1 MVTFLTG
8 VAKNKSSTAGIGG
21 NVDDGQHSKTKAPKT
36 KKRVDPSDNGVAP
49 TVPKRK
55 KEEDLYKNFLEEK
68 GQRESGWRLMRVGNK
83 KQRGEVRGEE
93 KVHEG
98 KSDEKDSDSGK
109 ESQQIEMARTEKESR
124 EREVEIWQKKRKWEE
139 EWRREELE
147 RREKERR
154 EWEEKWKKE
163 ELERR
168 KKEKREWEEKWKK
181 EELERRKKET
191 REWEERE
198 RKEWE
203 EGRRKEEVERRETEK
218 REWEDERRRQD
229 VERKEKERR
238 ELEEER
244 RKEDVQHRES
254 LQEDNTDVMVLPLD
268 LDWPDWSLDSPTTSQ
283 TRSGW
288 QSTSFK
294 QSSENWQ
301 SQMNEVN

>member
-8 VAKNKSSTAGIGG
+8 VAKNKSA
-21 NVDDGQHSKTKAPKT
+21 KT
-36 KKRVDPSDNGVAP
+36 KKRVDPSDDDVAP

-55 KEEDLYKNFLEEK
+55 KEENLYKNFLEEK
-68 GQRESGWRLMRVGNK
+68 SQRESGWRLMRVGNK

-98 KSDEKDSDSGK
+98 KSDEKDSDLGK
-109 ESQQIEMARTEKESR
+109 ESQQIEMVRMEKERR
-124 EREVEIWQKKRKWEE
+124 EREVEIWQEEKRKWEE

-168 KKEKREWEEKWKK
+168 KKEKREGEEKWRK
-181 EELERRKKET
+181 EEVERR
-191 REWEERE
+191 ERE

-203 EGRRKEEVERRETEK
+203 EERRKEEVERRETEK

-244 RKEDVQHRES
+244 RKEDVQYTES
-254 LQEDNTDVMVLPLD
+254 LQEDNADMMLLPSD
-268 LDWPDWSLDSPTTSQ
+268 LDWADWSLDSPTTSQ
-283 TRSGW
+283 ARSGW
-288 QSTSFK
+288 QSTSFQ

>member
-55 KEEDLYKNFLEEK
+55 KEEDLYKEK
-68 GQRESGWRLMRVGNK
+68 SQRESGWRLMRVGNK

-168 KKEKREWEEKWKK
+168 KKETREWEEKW
-181 EELERRKKET
+181 RK
-191 REWEERE
+191 EERE

-283 TRSGW
+283 ARSGW

>member
-68 GQRESGWRLMRVGNK
+68 SQRESGWRLMRVGNK

-168 KKEKREWEEKWKK
+168 KKETREWEEKW
-181 EELERRKKET
+181 RK
-191 REWEERE
+191 EERE

-283 TRSGW
+283 ARSGW

-301 SQMNEVN
+301 SQMNEVNLEHMFIVTGVS